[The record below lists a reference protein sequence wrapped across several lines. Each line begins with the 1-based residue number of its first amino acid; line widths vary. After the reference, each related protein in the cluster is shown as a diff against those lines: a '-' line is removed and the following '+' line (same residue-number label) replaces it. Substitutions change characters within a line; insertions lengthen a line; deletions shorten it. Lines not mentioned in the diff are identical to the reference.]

1 MSDIDVRKVADV
13 RRISEAMDLV
23 QADDLPIEDRAA
35 LYAFLYEV
43 QRRINRSLGIR
54 QKGRTAQH
62 ELIEHMTRSGVDGLG
77 PLYLAWEAFDV
88 KYPCNAADQWTDEN
102 IQSAMRA
109 IREDPTT
116 RDFIREV
123 PHHLEIDVLALG
135 QAVHDG
141 SARARALYDEL
152 RARKWRTE
160 GGRRPAL
167 RVRESKKKK
176 AAA

>member
-1 MSDIDVRKVADV
+1 MTDLTVRTPPA
-13 RRISEAMDLV
+13 IAEAMALV
-23 QADDLPIEDRAA
+23 QSDDMPIEDRAA
-35 LYAFLYEV
+35 LYGFLYEL

-62 ELIEHMTRSGVDGLG
+62 ELTEYLDRTGMQDLG
-77 PLYLAWEAFDV
+77 PLYLGWQAFDV
-88 KYPCNAADQWTDEN
+88 AYPANHRENWTDET

-109 IREDPTT
+109 MRDDPTT

-123 PHHLEIDVLALG
+123 PHHLEVDPVALG

-141 SARARALYDEL
+141 SSRAIEIFREL
-152 RARKWRTE
+152 KDRKWRTE
-160 GGRRPAL
+160 GGKRAVL
-167 RVRESKKKK
+167 KVREPKGKK